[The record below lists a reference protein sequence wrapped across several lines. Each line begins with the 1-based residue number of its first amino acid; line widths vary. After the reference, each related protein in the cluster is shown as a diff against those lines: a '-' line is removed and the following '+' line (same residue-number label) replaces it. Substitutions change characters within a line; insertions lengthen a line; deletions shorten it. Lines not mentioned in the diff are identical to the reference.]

1 MITYNRSCAKALLF
15 IALSLF
21 LQGCSTF
28 RTCATFLDDEAYK
41 GSLNYKAIAMYFDRE
56 TQRPPAQISQ
66 VENECWFDY
75 EANSQEEANSIV
87 LSGCEESLKEGQK
100 FEDWSC
106 VLIAEGDQLTATE
119 QQRIDNWKQIAG
131 RTKTD
136 DSRML
141 SNPAIRPYDPDK

>member
-1 MITYNRSCAKALLF
+1 MITYKRSCAKTLLF

-66 VENECWFDY
+66 VENECWFDF
-75 EANSQEEANSIV
+75 EASSQEEANSIV
-87 LSGCEESLKEGQK
+87 LSGCGLIGGFVLYLLRFRTLIFSILRSNSIVSARVTSFACPKEVTK
-100 FEDWSC
+100 KMAAPSC
-106 VLIAEGDQLTATE
+106 GLRLPENKSI
-119 QQRIDNWKQIAG
+119 
-131 RTKTD
+131 
-136 DSRML
+136 
-141 SNPAIRPYDPDK
+141 